1 MSVQVIDTRN
11 AMFHSSTFKE
21 KHSAMKRKIKQM
33 IDLLE
38 AKELARDSAAQEA
51 VIRLKEV
58 SHQPFKCL

>member
-21 KHSAMKRKIKQM
+21 KRDAMKKKIEQM
-33 IDLLE
+33 IDLLQT
-38 AKELARDSAAQEA
+38 KELAADCAAQDA
-51 VIRLKEV
+51 VERLKEV